1 VESEKTAITMSLFLP
16 DYLWIATGSKANF
29 KKELLEPIKG
39 FNIIVYPDKSE
50 YEEWNTKATQF
61 RQNGYTI
68 KCSDYI
74 EKKEVLKGT
83 DLADV
88 YFESK
93 TSEIVEIK
101 YTKTEIEVN
110 RLAKINPEIINLVRT
125 FDLLDGDDNTIVNM
139 D

>member
-1 VESEKTAITMSLFLP
+1 MSLFLP

-29 KKELLEPIKG
+29 KKELVEPIKG

-50 YEEWNTKATQF
+50 YEDWNTKATQF
-61 RQNGYTI
+61 RQDGYTI
-68 KCSDYI
+68 KYSDYI
-74 EKKEVLKGT
+74 EKKEVPKGT

-101 YTKTEIEVN
+101 YTKIEIEVN

-125 FDLLDGDDNTIVNM
+125 FDLLDVDDNEIVNM